1 MEVRG
6 QLLRDNHC
14 VDPEVW
20 TQVIRLGCGCHF
32 TYWAI
37 SPALTN
43 IFNVLMSDYCSFLG
57 IYFFCWLIV
66 LFVAMEYTVITFPWL
81 PYLGASV
88 WAWFWLCFRVFSD
101 LFMSDCNNL
110 PFLCSPTATWELVF
124 LLKVWTW
131 IDYQVH
137 LQVNYSIVRAL
148 GLTFLVKIFKWYW
161 VFF

>member
-1 MEVRG
+1 MWILKSE
-6 QLLRDNHC
+6 LRLSGLA
-14 VDPEVW
+14 VGV
-20 TQVIRLGCGCHF
+20 
-32 TYWAI
+32 I
-37 SPALTN
+37 SPTEPSLQPLL
-43 IFNVLMSDYCSFLG
+43 IFLMCLWVITVVSWGS
-57 IYFFCWLIV
+57 IFFCWLIV

-101 LFMSDCNNL
+101 LFISDCNNL

-137 LQVNYSIVRAL
+137 SQVNYSIVRAL